1 MCFNCVFACVFRVAR
16 DLEDRRS
23 QYEPSVGAMPDD
35 GDHAFKLD
43 EHDFVPHYQRVSIS
57 GEDTS
62 GVSITA
68 VALTISCLI
77 SDARPFNVTCH
88 YSERHCHQETLLAVC
103 PHFRLGGIATY
114 GAVPWN
120 ALFASHKKFAMLS

>member
-1 MCFNCVFACVFRVAR
+1 LCLFFRVAR

-23 QYEPSVGAMPDD
+23 QYEPSVGVMPDD

-62 GVSITA
+62 GVSTSTMS
-68 VALTISCLI
+68 L
-77 SDARPFNVTCH
+77 
-88 YSERHCHQETLLAVC
+88 
-103 PHFRLGGIATY
+103 
-114 GAVPWN
+114 
-120 ALFASHKKFAMLS
+120 